1 MVVKHEPKTFAELQK
16 FYTDVYTPLYDRFI
30 NSGAAPQEL
39 HAEAAAC
46 LDHLIDEVQRVP
58 ELLSRIQVKVDASP
72 TRKAAYLLTGSHQPA
87 LREGLSRSLA

>member
-46 LDHLIDEVQRVP
+46 LDHLFCHVYTVLGKTNPVNAAWVCPTNATHQFFK
-58 ELLSRIQVKVDASP
+58 VKM
-72 TRKAAYLLTGSHQPA
+72 
-87 LREGLSRSLA
+87 